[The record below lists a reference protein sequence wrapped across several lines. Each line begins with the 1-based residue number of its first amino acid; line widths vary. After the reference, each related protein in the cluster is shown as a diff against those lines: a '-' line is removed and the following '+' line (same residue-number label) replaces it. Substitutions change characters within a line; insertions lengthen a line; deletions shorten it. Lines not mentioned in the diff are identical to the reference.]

1 MLDTDDCKYYDAFG
15 HEVANAV
22 LRILAGGLAG
32 VLRRSGR
39 AHDLMARDGGRGVRR
54 AARRPAWRCRGGRG
68 AHPPSGR
75 RPLLPAGRKPRVRA
89 GHSLRGGAALAD
101 DVHTLEELIDAAG
114 EAVYWATRAG
124 KNKVTVAAEEA
135 A

>member
-1 MLDTDDCKYYDAFG
+1 MLDTNDCKYYDAFG

-39 AHDLMARDGGRGVRR
+39 AHDLMARDGGEEFVVLLGGQPGDLEEAVERIRLRVEDRCSPLDGNPAYGRVTVSAGV
-54 AARRPAWRCRGGRG
+54 
-68 AHPPSGR
+68 
-75 RPLLPAGRKPRVRA
+75 
-89 GHSLRGGAALAD
+89 AALAD

-114 EAVYWATRAG
+114 EAVYRAMRAG
-124 KNKVTVAAEEA
+124 KNRVIVAAEEA